1 MEDDFCQFTL
11 PCETFVSLV
20 CKVMENNINTY
31 LTVLFCG
38 LNAKYKVFEKHFH
51 LPLPPAFLPFFK
63 NIASSLF
70 IFKRLI
76 FLIRWLCWILAA
88 VHKQGGAILG

>member
-1 MEDDFCQFTL
+1 MEDGFCQFTL
-11 PCETFVSLV
+11 PCETFMPLV

-51 LPLPPAFLPFFK
+51 LPLPPAFLTFFLK
-63 NIASSLF
+63 
-70 IFKRLI
+70 K
-76 FLIRWLCWILAA
+76 
-88 VHKQGGAILG
+88 KK